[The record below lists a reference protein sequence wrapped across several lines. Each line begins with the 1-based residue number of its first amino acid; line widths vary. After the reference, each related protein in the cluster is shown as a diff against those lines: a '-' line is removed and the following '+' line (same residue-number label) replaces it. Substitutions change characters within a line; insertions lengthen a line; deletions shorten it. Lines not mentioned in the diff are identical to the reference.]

1 MNEYRLVGFR
11 RERWKALFF
20 RWRNSTRARSYSGTG
35 ISHDGSE
42 TLTLGETAIKETE
55 GKGRR
60 GGSRERREEIF
71 EICQIIFG
79 VFISVRLYLVFFR
92 VMFTLAMILR

>member
-11 RERWKALFF
+11 IERWKALFF
-20 RWRNSTRARSYSGTG
+20 RWRNSSSYSGTG

-55 GKGRR
+55 
-60 GGSRERREEIF
+60 
-71 EICQIIFG
+71 
-79 VFISVRLYLVFFR
+79 
-92 VMFTLAMILR
+92 